1 MARKKKSDIIDYAQ
15 QPQVP
20 QALVEELPMGK
31 VVEDAYIRFGSYV
44 NTSRHF
50 LGLKDGLKPS
60 YRRLYYISSTF
71 KKGEWIPNN
80 TLLGSVSRIHP
91 HGVDSLLGVVSVFA
105 ISGVFDFKGSPGHTN
120 LLGQTSEP
128 AAARY
133 TKSKISD
140 LYLRIMGGTLSEVN
154 MIPSP
159 NEEKEPE
166 YIPTPIPLGMILN
179 ERSLGL
185 GVGISTNVPT
195 FDPKSLLNAYLNDN
209 PQLLEPRTDII
220 IDKSKSDLQKLWETG
235 QGNIHYKL
243 RVGRV
248 TTPDNR
254 EGILVEGDSL
264 IFTPDWNKRIKKWE
278 AENKLT
284 IDDCTDITGPKVLIA
299 RIPGAR
305 NLTIDEIE
313 KECLRICQKSI
324 KFTIYATDG
333 SSTFRIPIRNWIDYT
348 YNNYIN
354 LISQVNQKRIGQ
366 IEFEIAVQE
375 ALPIVVDYVMNKNPK
390 AENKELEKN
399 LGIPI
404 EIIESVMSKP
414 IAHLRKTKDTTERVK
429 ALKKRLAE
437 LKKFDPVKHTFDI
450 VQEM

>member
-195 FDPKSLLNAYLNDN
+195 FDPKSLLNAYLNND

-243 RVGRV
+243 KVGRV
-248 TTPDNR
+248 VTPDNR
-254 EGILVEGDSL
+254 EGILIGGDSL

-333 SSTFRIPIRNWIDYT
+333 SSTFRIPIKNWIDYT
-348 YNNYIN
+348 
-354 LISQVNQKRIGQ
+354 
-366 IEFEIAVQE
+366 
-375 ALPIVVDYVMNKNPK
+375 
-390 AENKELEKN
+390 
-399 LGIPI
+399 
-404 EIIESVMSKP
+404 
-414 IAHLRKTKDTTERVK
+414 
-429 ALKKRLAE
+429 
-437 LKKFDPVKHTFDI
+437 
-450 VQEM
+450 

>member
-1 MARKKKSDIIDYAQ
+1 
-15 QPQVP
+15 
-20 QALVEELPMGK
+20 
-31 VVEDAYIRFGSYV
+31 
-44 NTSRHF
+44 
-50 LGLKDGLKPS
+50 
-60 YRRLYYISSTF
+60 
-71 KKGEWIPNN
+71 
-80 TLLGSVSRIHP
+80 
-91 HGVDSLLGVVSVFA
+91 
-105 ISGVFDFKGSPGHTN
+105 
-120 LLGQTSEP
+120 
-128 AAARY
+128 
-133 TKSKISD
+133 
-140 LYLRIMGGTLSEVN
+140 

-243 RVGRV
+243 KVGRV
-248 TTPDNR
+248 VTPDNR
-254 EGILVEGDSL
+254 EGILIGGDSL

-333 SSTFRIPIRNWIDYT
+333 SSTFRIPIKNWIDYT